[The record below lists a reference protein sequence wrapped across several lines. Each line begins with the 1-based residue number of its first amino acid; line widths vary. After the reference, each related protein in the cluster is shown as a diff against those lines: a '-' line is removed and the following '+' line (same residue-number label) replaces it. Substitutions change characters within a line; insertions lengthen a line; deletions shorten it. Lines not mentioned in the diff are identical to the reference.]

1 MSYFLNLL
9 KSFSELRVV
18 GESGDRL
25 PVAPS
30 LVRQALISLGATGAC
45 RTNTWCNRQPVVR
58 FTHDSQFTETLELLK
73 LAITTSPSPP
83 SSTLLSTL
91 QNICSSTSPSCSYT
105 PSYSPGT
112 STNLPNASALTKKE
126 FKLLSNLITS
136 KAPCNLLIF
145 GLDPQYLE
153 LSKANAEGITVFLE
167 DDSNKINAVK
177 RKSNRTQIYKVDYQR
192 PAKDAYKLLKHARQN
207 PACAPRSELLPSSK
221 CKLTLKDLPQE
232 VFKHK
237 WDVIVV
243 DGPRG
248 DMLEAPGR
256 MSTIYTASMLA
267 RNGETTNVVVH
278 DVDRTIEKWFSWEF
292 LCEENLVS
300 SKGKLWNF
308 RLTDQSNSTRFCPA
322 ETFS

>member
-1 MSYFLNLL
+1 MRARILKKKMPPEVPYPRPLLTPLVHFSAPVSPVNNKYFRGNKKMKIPGKKMIILL
-9 KSFSELRVV
+9 VFIITSLSILR
-18 GESGDRL
+18 
-25 PVAPS
+25 
-30 LVRQALISLGATGAC
+30 
-45 RTNTWCNRQPVVR
+45 
-58 FTHDSQFTETLELLK
+58 LLK

-221 CKLTLKDLPQE
+221 CKLTRKDLPQE

-308 RLTDQSNSTRFCPA
+308 RLTGQSNSTRFCPA